1 MKFVDLHFLS
11 YHRLIKL
18 LPQFK
23 AKNPGMELKSNGVKI
38 FVDKHG
44 RNSLDYIPC
53 AVKIFK
59 RIKKGST
66 IYYRRI
72 LLKQKPTGSTMYREK
87 IENRFYITLKQD
99 YVNKVTEMPKNGPIP
114 TSKSDIMHHLIL
126 LKTRTGEVI

>member
-1 MKFVDLHFLS
+1 
-11 YHRLIKL
+11 
-18 LPQFK
+18 
-23 AKNPGMELKSNGVKI
+23 MELKSNGVKI

-72 LLKQKPTGSTMYREK
+72 LLKQKPTGSTTYREK
-87 IENRFYITLKQD
+87 MEKRFDITLKQD
-99 YVNKVTEMPKNGPIP
+99 YVNKVTEMPNNGPIP
-114 TSKSDIMHHLIL
+114 TGKCDIMNHLIL